1 MKPKQSKLQ
10 QEQQQEQTTIHHAAH
25 KAEAREFQSVEEV
38 VRFDAARTPLPES
51 VQLRLA
57 DSVAR
62 ETKPDQP
69 KSWWRRLLS

>member
-10 QEQQQEQTTIHHAAH
+10 QQQQQDQAAIHHAAH

-38 VRFDAARTPLPES
+38 VRFDATQTQVPES

-57 DSVAR
+57 ESVAR
-62 ETKPDQP
+62 EPKPGQP